1 MSVMLVKR
9 NEFLEGI
16 RYKLMDY
23 KKNTSELAM
32 CPHIKLL
39 DMAAACVYVSPDGEE
54 TIMATNEILEH
65 FEISREELFKQA
77 QASLKKDGLN
87 IFKPFSGEN
96 KTVMYVASNN
106 DYIFGASVILSD
118 EHLKN
123 IKHEIG
129 EDSFYIIPSS
139 IHEVIIVPY
148 SFFNETER
156 EVPGLKEF
164 IGQVNANPDI
174 IDEKD
179 VLTNSLYLCRIAD
192 NEDEF
197 VKEFIRL

>member
-1 MSVMLVKR
+1 MSIILVKR

-23 KKNTSELAM
+23 KENVSELAM
-32 CPHIKLL
+32 CPHIRLL
-39 DMAAACVYVSPDGEE
+39 DMAAACVYVSPDGEK
-54 TIMATNEILEH
+54 TIMATNEILKY

-77 QASLKKDGLN
+77 QASLKKNGLN
-87 IFKPFSGEN
+87 TFKPFLGEN
-96 KTVMYVASNN
+96 EIAMYVASNN
-106 DYIFGASVILSD
+106 DYIFGANVILSD

-129 EDSFYIIPSS
+129 EDKFYIIPSS
-139 IHEVIIVPY
+139 INEVIVIPY
-148 SFFNETER
+148 SFFNGIER
-156 EVPGLKEF
+156 EVSGLKEF
-164 IGQVNANPDI
+164 IRQVNANPDA

-192 NEDEF
+192 NEYEF
-197 VKEFIRL
+197 VKEFIKL